1 MLVNPVF
8 GLSCIVEGSRMRSL
22 SLLLF
27 ELILVLCAVPVL
39 LFFSFQISKRYNSL
53 SIFLSLIFIIFWS
66 LLGALPLLLGKVLN
80 GSATPIFI
88 IEKELFVIFPDL
100 DYLYVLLTYI
110 LFISCLLYILW
121 RVHPHLERRFKT
133 LSKNSW
139 IKFSDRFSHSMLLAF
154 NGALAILLI
163 INLNTLEST
172 AGGMPLYLTENRV
185 PSRIIDYSRTGVL
198 LSTALGALLL
208 VIGTT
213 LNKGK
218 KNIYSLLYLS
228 VFLLACYPFWITGA
242 RNTLFMTMVGL
253 IVGALSLNSIS
264 NHSYYQN
271 FHQLKLIVA
280 LVLVSFICISVTS
293 TTRGLET
300 RSAPTNKVSVVGQAP
315 TNKVSVVGQAPTN
328 KVSVVGQALTN
339 KVSVVGQALT
349 KKSSYID
356 WVGRGEILDS
366 HASLYGVITKMNSR
380 PSVRFENTYGRYAKI
395 LEVSSSKGYT
405 INPVA
410 ALWMNIGIFA
420 PFVAGAYFSL
430 AILFFWCVSRVS
442 PRKLWPIIALP
453 SIALSSVAI
462 PVILSRSGPEGLWGL
477 FINVVFLPAIF
488 LFLPTV
494 LALKKTKS

>member
-1 MLVNPVF
+1 
-8 GLSCIVEGSRMRSL
+8 MRSL

-300 RSAPTNKVSVVGQAP
+300 RSAPTNKVSVVGQA
-315 TNKVSVVGQAPTN
+315 
-328 KVSVVGQALTN
+328 
-339 KVSVVGQALT
+339 LT